1 MLKER
6 SSNLAYKMELYNDNE
21 SFFKRVKEIK
31 EKIGDLPILLT
42 FQREEQEGL

>member
-1 MLKER
+1 MIKER

-31 EKIGDLPILLT
+31 ENRKGSVPAN
-42 FQREEQEGL
+42 QHRSRQ